1 MNNTTHEQLQ
11 IPGID
16 WNDDDFPPIHKN
28 AVTYNAIR
36 RKSNKVKDLDTALN
50 SIKKDIKDK
59 IK

>member
-1 MNNTTHEQLQ
+1 MIKHEQLQ

-16 WNDDDFPPIHKN
+16 WSDDDFPPIHKN
-28 AVTYNAIR
+28 AVIYNAT
-36 RKSNKVKDLDTALN
+36 KNKLKKVNNLDNALI